1 MSITALF
8 YNWGFFTLLGYAPF
22 PMRLGVHQLG
32 YVFAGWGLLLAIFSV
47 FVAPRLQHASGHHAR
62 CTSISGCSPASC
74 SSLRSARPPS

>member
-32 YVFAGWGLLLAIFSV
+32 YVFAG
-47 FVAPRLQHASGHHAR
+47 
-62 CTSISGCSPASC
+62 
-74 SSLRSARPPS
+74 